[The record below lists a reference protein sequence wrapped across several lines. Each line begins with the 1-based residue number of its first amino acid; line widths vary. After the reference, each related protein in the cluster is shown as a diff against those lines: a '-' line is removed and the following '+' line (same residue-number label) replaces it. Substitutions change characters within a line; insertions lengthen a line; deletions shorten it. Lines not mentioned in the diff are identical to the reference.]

1 MTDLTMTEMMT
12 KEDVTAMILSAKK
25 QAGLT
30 WEEIADKI
38 GMSPVW
44 THSAAMGMNA
54 FPAEKAKLM
63 VSVMGLPQE
72 AESVLA
78 ESPTK
83 IWEQAVPTDPCIYRF
98 YEIVGVYGP
107 TLKAL
112 IQEKFGD
119 GIMSAIDFDMTVTR
133 VENPKGDRVKVEMS
147 GKYLGYN
154 SWCPVPRC
162 PHSVMRMLFKRFA
175 WLKMPGTRATPTKW
189 PWPIPPTPAGA
200 IVPNSLMAA
209 TRSALF

>member
-1 MTDLTMTEMMT
+1 MKDLAMTEMMT
-12 KEDVTAMILSAKK
+12 KEDVTTMILSAKK

-30 WEEIADKI
+30 WEEIAEKI
-38 GMSPVW
+38 DMSPVW

-54 FPAEKAKLM
+54 FPPEKAKLM
-63 VSVMGLPQE
+63 VSALGLPQE

-119 GIMSAIDFDMTVTR
+119 GIMSAIDFDMSVTR

-154 SWCPVPRC
+154 SW
-162 PHSVMRMLFKRFA
+162 
-175 WLKMPGTRATPTKW
+175 
-189 PWPIPPTPAGA
+189 
-200 IVPNSLMAA
+200 
-209 TRSALF
+209 

>member
-1 MTDLTMTEMMT
+1 MTEMMT

-25 QAGLT
+25 TAGLT
-30 WEEIADKI
+30 WESIADQI

-54 FPAEKAKLM
+54 MPRDKAEAM
-63 VSVMGLPQE
+63 VATMGLPQE
-72 AESVLA
+72 AASVLE

-83 IWEQAVPTDPCIYRF
+83 IWEQAVPTDPCIYRL

-107 TLKAL
+107 TIKAL

-119 GIMSAIDFDMTVTR
+119 GIMSAIDFDMQIHR
-133 VENPKGDRVKVEMS
+133 VEHPKGDRVKIEMS

-154 SWCPVPRC
+154 SW
-162 PHSVMRMLFKRFA
+162 
-175 WLKMPGTRATPTKW
+175 
-189 PWPIPPTPAGA
+189 
-200 IVPNSLMAA
+200 
-209 TRSALF
+209 

>member
-1 MTDLTMTEMMT
+1 MKDVAMTETMTR
-12 KEDVTAMILSAKK
+12 EDVTALILSAKK
-25 QAGLT
+25 QAGMT
-30 WEEIADKI
+30 WEQIADKI

-63 VSVMGLPQE
+63 VSTMGLPQE
-72 AESVLA
+72 AESLLA

-83 IWEQAVPTDPCIYRF
+83 IWTQAVPTDPCIYRF

-119 GIMSAIDFDMTVTR
+119 GIMSAIDFHMSVTR
-133 VENPKGDRVKVEMS
+133 EENPKGDRVKVEMS

-154 SWCPVPRC
+154 SW
-162 PHSVMRMLFKRFA
+162 
-175 WLKMPGTRATPTKW
+175 
-189 PWPIPPTPAGA
+189 
-200 IVPNSLMAA
+200 
-209 TRSALF
+209 

>member
-1 MTDLTMTEMMT
+1 MDMVASTMDR
-12 KEDVTAMILSAKK
+12 EDVTAMIIQAKK
-25 QAGLT
+25 NGALT
-30 WEEIADKI
+30 WEGIAEMI

-54 FPAEKAKLM
+54 MPAEKADAL
-63 VSVMGLPQE
+63 VAALALPSE
-72 AESVLA
+72 ASAVLQ

-83 IWEQAVPTDPCIYRF
+83 VFAQTVPTDPCIYRF

-112 IQEKFGD
+112 IHEKFGD

-147 GKYLGYN
+147 GKYLAYN
-154 SWCPVPRC
+154 SW
-162 PHSVMRMLFKRFA
+162 
-175 WLKMPGTRATPTKW
+175 
-189 PWPIPPTPAGA
+189 
-200 IVPNSLMAA
+200 
-209 TRSALF
+209 

>member
-1 MTDLTMTEMMT
+1 MKDLNMTETMT

-25 QAGLT
+25 QAGFT

-63 VSVMGLPQE
+63 VRTMGLPQE
-72 AESVLA
+72 AESVLS

-119 GIMSAIDFDMTVTR
+119 GIMSAIDFEMVVTR
-133 VENPKGDRVKVEMS
+133 IENPKGDRVKVEMS

-154 SWCPVPRC
+154 SW
-162 PHSVMRMLFKRFA
+162 
-175 WLKMPGTRATPTKW
+175 
-189 PWPIPPTPAGA
+189 
-200 IVPNSLMAA
+200 
-209 TRSALF
+209 